1 MMRVCDYPKDSAP
14 LTLQSPLE
22 NGQQLWSKLLAEIA
36 NGSQSALAS
45 LYQDTSSTV
54 FGLILRIVGKRST
67 AEEVLLEVFQQV
79 WREAECYPAQRLE
92 PLNWLLKLAR
102 TRALACLRQRRGN
115 PDIINPLNQTSH
127 LETSRPEPQ
136 QAALIAERQSLARAA
151 MASLPSC
158 QRAVIELAYYRGLSQ
173 SEIASELGMTIEA
186 VKTDVRLAMMKLREY
201 LNPVL
206 QEQL

>member
-14 LTLQSPLE
+14 LPLQSPLE
-22 NGQQLWSKLLAEIA
+22 NGQQVCSNLLEEIA
-36 NGSQSALAS
+36 KGSQSALAS
-45 LYQDTSSTV
+45 LYQDTSPAV
-54 FGLILRIVGKRST
+54 FGLILKIVGERSI
-67 AEEVLLEVFQQV
+67 AEEVLLAVFQQV
-79 WREAECYPAQRLE
+79 WREAEGYPAQGLK
-92 PLNWLLKLAR
+92 PLNWLLNLAR
-102 TRALACLRQRRGN
+102 TRALACLSQRSCN
-115 PDIINPLNQTSH
+115 PELINPPDQTSL

-136 QAALIAERQSLARAA
+136 QAALIAEQQSLARAA

-201 LNPVL
+201 LNPVP